1 VIVMT
6 LARVGSSA
14 GPDVQ
19 RVADIVGRAG
29 KRRVYAAGG
38 VRDRDDIDA
47 LRGAG
52 AAGVLLATALHSG
65 TITAGDLVM
74 IAGR

>member
-1 VIVMT
+1 MT
-6 LARVGSSA
+6 LARVGSCA
-14 GPDVQ
+14 GPDVL

-38 VRDRDDIDA
+38 VRDHDDIDA
-47 LRGAG
+47 LRAAG

-65 TITAGDLVM
+65 TITAGDLM
-74 IAGR
+74 KIAGR